1 MEDHMTNTCQW
12 RLVYCTDCNEQFAK
26 RDEDVSIKRFY
37 VALNNFDSK
46 RRLSSHSF
54 QFCLVL
60 STRPRAFPMKM
71 AGKCPGR
78 RIILDAKS
86 THEKTMNVWC

>member
-26 RDEDVSIKRFY
+26 CDEDVSIKRFYYNY

-54 QFCLVL
+54 QFCFVL
-60 STRPRAFPMKM
+60 STPSRGFS
-71 AGKCPGR
+71 GENGR
-78 RIILDAKS
+78 EMSWERDYFR
-86 THEKTMNVWC
+86 C

>member
-37 VALNNFDSK
+37 YNYVALNNFDSK

-60 STRPRAFPMKM
+60 STPSRGFSDEN
-71 AGKCPGR
+71 GR
-78 RIILDAKS
+78 EMSWERDYFRR
-86 THEKTMNVWC
+86 

>member
-1 MEDHMTNTCQW
+1 MEDHMTTTCQW

-26 RDEDVSIKRFY
+26 CDEDVGIKRFY
-37 VALNNFDSK
+37 YNYVPLYHFDSK

-60 STRPRAFPMKM
+60 STSSQAF
-71 AGKCPGR
+71 A
-78 RIILDAKS
+78 
-86 THEKTMNVWC
+86 HENGQEMSRERDYFRCQISP